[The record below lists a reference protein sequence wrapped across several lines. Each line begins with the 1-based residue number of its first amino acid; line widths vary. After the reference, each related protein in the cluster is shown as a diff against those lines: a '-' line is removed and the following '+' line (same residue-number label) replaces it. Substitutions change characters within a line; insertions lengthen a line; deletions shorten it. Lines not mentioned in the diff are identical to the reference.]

1 MADDKITLRCRGC
14 GGDKFQVPSARP
26 SAADVVACAGCGA
39 RARYG
44 DLQAE
49 TVRLAKARVQQAL
62 RDAFRGVKGIT
73 LKLR

>member
-1 MADDKITLRCRGC
+1 MAGDKITLRCRGC
-14 GGDKFQVPSARP
+14 GSDKFQVPGARP
-26 SAADVVACAGCGA
+26 SAADMVACAGCGA

-49 TVRLAKARVQQAL
+49 AVRLAKQQVQQAL

-73 LKLR
+73 IKLG

>member
-14 GGDKFQVPSARP
+14 GSDKFQVPSARL
-26 SAADVVACAGCGA
+26 SAAHVVACAGCGA

-49 TVRLAKARVQQAL
+49 AVQLAQQHVQQAL
-62 RDAFRGVKGIT
+62 RNAFRGVKGIT
-73 LKLR
+73 IKLG

>member
-1 MADDKITLRCRGC
+1 MADDKITVRCWRC
-14 GGDKFQVPSARP
+14 SSDKFQAPSARP
-26 SAADVVACAGCGA
+26 SAADTVTCAGCGA

-49 TVRLAKARVQQAL
+49 AVRLAKAHVQQAL